1 MTRIRRDS
9 GSGHELEENYVW
21 MFCNSLNVIAGSL
34 GHRGDNQLR
43 HVLIEAQR
51 IVTLL
56 MCENKVLKARIVEL
70 ETSGSKG
77 SQESE

>member
-1 MTRIRRDS
+1 MTRLRKDS
-9 GSGHELEENYVW
+9 GPGPELEENYVW
-21 MFCNSLNVIAGSL
+21 LFCNSLNAIAGVL
-34 GHRGDNQLR
+34 RHRGDNRLCQ
-43 HVLIEAQR
+43 VLIEAQR

-70 ETSGSKG
+70 ETSGSKD

>member
-1 MTRIRRDS
+1 MRRDS
-9 GSGHELEENYVW
+9 GSGPELEENYVW
-21 MFCNSLNVIAGSL
+21 LFCNSLNAIAGAVAL
-34 GHRGDNQLR
+34 RKDNRLCR
-43 HVLIEAQR
+43 VLIEAQR

-70 ETSGSKG
+70 EASGSKA